1 MAAQGIRRAN
11 DLGQWLFALYVAA
24 SVVATTRAG
33 THLELMPSHVT
44 IVP

>member
-1 MAAQGIRRAN
+1 MTWGSGY
-11 DLGQWLFALYVAA
+11 LLFYVAA
-24 SVVATTRAG
+24 SVVAATRAG